1 MKVISSNN
9 LCLVPGCNEPA
20 KTRGL
25 CATHYMY
32 AHRLVTRGK
41 TTWAELEKEGKCLPP
56 HSAPNDTKDWFLGG
70 TVESQIQEDVNAK
83 EASNT

>member
-1 MKVISSNN
+1 MNN
-9 LCLVPGCNEPA
+9 NICLVPGCEEQA

-41 TTWAELEKEGKCLPP
+41 TTWAELEKEGKWLSP
-56 HSAPNDTKDWFLGG
+56 HSSPNDTKDWFLGG